1 MIHQNPI
8 QLGQVDNG
16 KFNFPASSLPK
27 GEDVRKLNFSLFL
40 PDFDLILEDAWSAM
54 LYEHQRYSWRRAKYM
69 DQFIEKFK
77 NAVEKRLLER
87 GIDYWLSHLYARFCC
102 FVRNKK
108 VIELRWRDIF
118 NYVSFYDQ
126 RQLFTEDILPRIW
139 EKGLE
144 FQKSLTLAKI
154 DNIDDLVSKKFIES
168 FPAVA
173 KPVESKDLI
182 PSFPDVD
189 PIRETVSY
197 LPTFP
202 VIVETVEPKDLIP
215 VAEPLQI
222 PSMIDEHSECAIVR
236 EGTNFPTLFV
246 KLEEKVEK
254 NVFYQSQ
261 VELLYPFY
269 EFDIRK
275 PMFLFSYLEDLLY
288 DLYEFNITN
297 FLSFGE
303 KGVM

>member
-40 PDFDLILEDAWSAM
+40 PDFDLVLEDAWSAM

-139 EKGLE
+139 AKGLE

-168 FPAVA
+168 FPIVA
-173 KPVESKDLI
+173 KP
-182 PSFPDVD
+182 
-189 PIRETVSY
+189 
-197 LPTFP
+197 
-202 VIVETVEPKDLIP
+202 VEPKDLIP

-222 PSMIDEHSECAIVR
+222 PSMIDEHSECPIVR
-236 EGTNFPTLFV
+236 EETNFPTLSV

-275 PMFLFSYLEDLLY
+275 SMFLFSYLEDLLY
-288 DLYEFNITN
+288 DLYEFNITK